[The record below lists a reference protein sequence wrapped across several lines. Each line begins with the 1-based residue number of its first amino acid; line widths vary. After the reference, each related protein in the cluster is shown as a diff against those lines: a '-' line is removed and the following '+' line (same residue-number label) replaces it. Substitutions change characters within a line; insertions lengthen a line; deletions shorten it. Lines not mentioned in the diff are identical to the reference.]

1 MNEGKD
7 NVFDGLGEELSETL
21 HAWANITINELKWQ
35 MLMKK
40 VHIGSL
46 YRSFTK
52 KVEYGP
58 DGMPKRV
65 TIGFMYHGRFVD
77 MGVGNGVK
85 LENIKSNREIWRAA
99 SSAGRKKLNPRKPKK
114 WYSPTIYHEY
124 QRAAEL
130 LAKKFSIEIPARF
143 ENLLD
148 KDIKI
153 KI

>member
-7 NVFDGLGEELSETL
+7 NVFDGISDELAETL

-35 MLMKK
+35 MAMNM
-40 VHIGSL
+40 VHLGSL

-52 KVEYGP
+52 KLEFGP
-58 DGMPKRV
+58 DGSPKRV
-65 TIGFMYHGRFVD
+65 TIGFLYHGRFID
-77 MGVGNGVK
+77 MGVGKGVK
-85 LENIKSNREIWRAA
+85 LENIKGNREIWRA
-99 SSAGRKKLNPRKPKK
+99 SSAAQRNNLNKRRPKK
-114 WYSPTIYHEY
+114 WYSPTIYKEY
-124 QRAAEL
+124 QRAAEIL
-130 LAKKFSIEIPARF
+130 SKKYAIEIPARF